1 MNTSPENI
9 ILVVLDSLRS
19 ENLSCYGYNK
29 NTTPFI
35 DQIAENGI
43 KLDAYSTAPWTVPV
57 HGTLFTGM
65 LPSYHGSHRKSKQ
78 FKLPSEQSLAGRLSA
93 NGYSTAGFSANP
105 WLSPEFDFDTGFN
118 HYECFSPI
126 TPFPDEEIYP
136 EDESA
141 NLSSMSGIA
150 SIVSWALE
158 GNALK
163 RIANGFWNRYFRKSF
178 VTSGT
183 VNESIDEHLESTDET
198 NNFIFANYME
208 VHDPHYEP
216 PLSSDDVDISGSAF
230 QGTAHTRSFRY
241 PFVEQR
247 INFQAEPDDPDQG
260 RILYDQS
267 INAVDKGVS
276 ELYSLLSDQINIDE
290 SLIIIL
296 GDHGECMGEDNYWGH
311 GTYLHDQLL
320 RVPLI
325 IDPPASAEVPSD
337 IGRGPVSLLSIY
349 EFVEAAGSG
358 TEKPFEERLENLI
371 DGPPLFA
378 ECTGPRPNMEGTASE
393 DGYQAVVSSG
403 WKLIR
408 NRTTGDTEL
417 IKVEDDAS
425 QGLGRDAAREHLT
438 ELIEERWDREEFYKN
453 DSDTS
458 VSSDTEQRL
467 SDLGYM

>member
-1 MNTSPENI
+1 
-9 ILVVLDSLRS
+9 
-19 ENLSCYGYNK
+19 
-29 NTTPFI
+29 
-35 DQIAENGI
+35 
-43 KLDAYSTAPWTVPV
+43 
-57 HGTLFTGM
+57 
-65 LPSYHGSHRKSKQ
+65 
-78 FKLPSEQSLAGRLSA
+78 
-93 NGYSTAGFSANP
+93 
-105 WLSPEFDFDTGFN
+105 
-118 HYECFSPI
+118 
-126 TPFPDEEIYP
+126 
-136 EDESA
+136 
-141 NLSSMSGIA
+141 
-150 SIVSWALE
+150 
-158 GNALK
+158 
-163 RIANGFWNRYFRKSF
+163 
-178 VTSGT
+178 
-183 VNESIDEHLESTDET
+183 
-198 NNFIFANYME
+198 ME

-216 PLSSDDVDISGSAF
+216 PLSSDDVGISGSAF
-230 QGTAHTRSFRY
+230 QRTAHTRSFRY

-260 RILYDQS
+260 QVLYDQS
-267 INAVDKGVS
+267 INAVDKGIS
-276 ELYSLLSDQINIDE
+276 ELYSLLSDRIDIDE

-296 GDHGECMGEDNYWGH
+296 GDHGECMGEDSYWGH

-349 EFVEAAGSG
+349 EFVKAAGSG

-378 ECTGPRPNMEGTASE
+378 ECTGPRPDMGGTASE
-393 DGYQAVVSSG
+393 DGYQAVIRFG

-425 QGLGRDAAREHLT
+425 QGLGRDAAQEHLV
-438 ELIEERWDREEFYKN
+438 ELIEERWDREEFRKK

-458 VSSDTEQRL
+458 VSSDTERRL